1 MRRLLPLLA
10 LGALSLPASAGAKE
24 YTALKLCGTH
34 GCHST
39 HDKKAMS
46 AAMSVEPQASPDH
59 GAPFYRLRFT
69 IGFPGGGTDGFVRSQ
84 WIPSLGLIRTGENG
98 TLIEFTR
105 PYAGTERML
114 RKLSRGL
121 RALPA
126 AKLGPLNVDPAG
138 ASVSEVV
145 AAPKADHR
153 RGGGG
158 SKGWMWSGLAIPP
171 AVIAFFLLR
180 RRRRMPSPA

>member
-24 YTALKLCGTH
+24 YTALKLCGSN

-46 AAMSVEPQASPDH
+46 DAMSVEPQASPGH
-59 GAPFYRLRFT
+59 GGAFYRLRFT
-69 IGFPGGGTDGFVRSQ
+69 IGIPGGGTEGFMRSQ
-84 WIPSLGLIRTGENG
+84 WIPSLGLLRTGDAG
-98 TLIEFTR
+98 TMVEFTR

-114 RKLSRGL
+114 RRLSRGL
-121 RALPA
+121 RPLPA
-126 AKLGPLNVDPAG
+126 AGLGALNGVAGGARVD
-138 ASVSEVV
+138 EVV
-145 AAPKADHR
+145 AAPKASHR

-158 SKGWMWSGLAIPP
+158 SKGWLWSGVAILP
-171 AVIAFFLLR
+171 ALIAFFLLR

>member
-24 YTALKLCGTH
+24 YTALTLCGAN

-46 AAMSVEPQASPDH
+46 AAMSVVPQASPGH
-59 GAPFYRLRFT
+59 GGAFYRLRFT
-69 IGFPGGGTDGFVRSQ
+69 IGIPGGGTEGFMRSE
-84 WIPSLGLIRTGENG
+84 WIPSLGLIRSGEG
-98 TLIEFTR
+98 GMLIDFAR

-114 RKLSRGL
+114 SRLSRGL

-126 AKLGPLNVDPAG
+126 AKLGPLNVDA
-138 ASVSEVV
+138 ADVSVSEVV
-145 AAPKADHR
+145 PAPKADHR
-153 RGGGG
+153 RGG
-158 SKGWMWSGLAIPP
+158 SSRGWMWSGVAILP
-171 AVIAFFLLR
+171 ALIAFFLLR
-180 RRRRMPSPA
+180 RRRGMPSPA